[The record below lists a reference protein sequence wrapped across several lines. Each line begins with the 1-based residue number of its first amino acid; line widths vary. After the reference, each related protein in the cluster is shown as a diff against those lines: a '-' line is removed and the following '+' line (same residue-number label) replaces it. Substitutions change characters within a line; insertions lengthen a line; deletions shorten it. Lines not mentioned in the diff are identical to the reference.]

1 MRREE
6 SEAIVTNE
14 VVRGPGVK
22 QRAERTLRAGDV
34 ETDEDQSPFVVVA
47 LKCA

>member
-22 QRAERTLRAGDV
+22 QRAERTLRAGD
-34 ETDEDQSPFVVVA
+34 
-47 LKCA
+47 